1 MDELS
6 KVINIGKVLEGQLEQ
21 VGIKTLD
28 KLKKVGSKKTWLEIR
43 VIDKSAWINKLYALE
58 GAIQGIKKKDLS
70 CEVKSD
76 LKEFYK
82 SLDR

>member
-1 MDELS
+1 MYYIDLINGVEGEFFMDELS

-43 VIDKSAWINKLYALE
+43 VIDKSA
-58 GAIQGIKKKDLS
+58 
-70 CEVKSD
+70 
-76 LKEFYK
+76 
-82 SLDR
+82 